1 MDLARGLPYIQ
12 EAEGISVSGCFK
24 GIAEKLSSGCLN
36 LTVLVIKQ
44 EELLLAL
51 PLFTVI
57 FKRKSALL
65 GLRLLVEAIKL

>member
-24 GIAEKLSSGCLN
+24 GIAGKLSSGCLN